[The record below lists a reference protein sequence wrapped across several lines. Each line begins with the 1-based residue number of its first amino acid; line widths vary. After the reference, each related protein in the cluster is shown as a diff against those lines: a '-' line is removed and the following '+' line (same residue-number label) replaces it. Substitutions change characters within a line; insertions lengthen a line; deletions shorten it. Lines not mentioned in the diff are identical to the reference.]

1 MKDSLLRE
9 LFPAYRPQS
18 VTCIIV
24 TWQPA
29 ELFPAKSPQA
39 ECCLLLHVDRTGSD
53 RGMTL
58 PARLSTQNSKAFDL
72 GELKKKL

>member
-1 MKDSLLRE
+1 MKVLLSKGTIPSISRAISN
-9 LFPAYRPQS
+9 LYM
-18 VTCIIV
+18 VTA
-24 TWQPA
+24 QPA
-29 ELFPAKSPQA
+29 ELCPAKSPQA

>member
-1 MKDSLLRE
+1 MKVSLLRE
-9 LFPAYRPQS
+9 PFPAYRPQS
-18 VTCIIV
+18 VTCIMV
-24 TWQPA
+24 TAQPA

-58 PARLSTQNSKAFDL
+58 SARLSTQNSKAFDL

>member
-1 MKDSLLRE
+1 MKVLLSKGTI
-9 LFPAYRPQS
+9 PS
-18 VTCIIV
+18 VSRAISNLYMV
-24 TWQPA
+24 TAQPA

-39 ECCLLLHVDRTGSD
+39 KCCLLLHVDRTGSD

-58 PARLSTQNSKAFDL
+58 PACLSTQNSKAFDL